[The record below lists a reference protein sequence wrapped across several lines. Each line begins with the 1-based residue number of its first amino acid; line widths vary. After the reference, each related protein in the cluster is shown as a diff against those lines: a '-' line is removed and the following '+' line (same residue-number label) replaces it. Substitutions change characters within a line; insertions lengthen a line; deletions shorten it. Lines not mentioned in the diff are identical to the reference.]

1 VRAEPIMA
9 PASGGCYG
17 QFLSEEYRRERG
29 QPDTRINV
37 LKTRPVIIGILLA
50 LGAASATSEA
60 SAGYSARSKEKLR
73 RAPPPAE
80 RVERDCTPIN
90 GRYGYYGNPW
100 CDTGSSRPP
109 DIEFREHQRL
119 RGW

>member
-1 VRAEPIMA
+1 MRAGPTNA
-9 PASGGCYG
+9 PASGGCHEP
-17 QFLSEEYRRERG
+17 FLSEGDRRERG
-29 QPDTRINV
+29 QPGIRIHL
-37 LKTRPVIIGILLA
+37 LKTGLTIIGILCA
-50 LGAASATSEA
+50 LGTVSATSQA
-60 SAGYSARSKEKLR
+60 SAGHSAKSTERVR
-73 RAPPPAE
+73 RAPPPVE

-109 DIEFREHQRL
+109 DIEFRERQRL